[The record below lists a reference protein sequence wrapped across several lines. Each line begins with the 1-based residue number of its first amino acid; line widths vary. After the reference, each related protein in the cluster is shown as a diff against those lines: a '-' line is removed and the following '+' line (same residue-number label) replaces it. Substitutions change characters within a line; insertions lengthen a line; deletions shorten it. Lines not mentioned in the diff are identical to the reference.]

1 MSSFFEFIFYWIFQ
15 SKNSRDISRRDTLP
29 QVAIVKMDAY
39 YIDIVK
45 FGISDASKT
54 YSVNLIW
61 SKLCS
66 KTKFM
71 FKIVLLVIFAI
82 LWCPYNV
89 MELIS
94 HILNEHESDFVK
106 IQNFLEQT

>member
-1 MSSFFEFIFYWIFQ
+1 
-15 SKNSRDISRRDTLP
+15 
-29 QVAIVKMDAY
+29 
-39 YIDIVK
+39 
-45 FGISDASKT
+45 
-54 YSVNLIW
+54 
-61 SKLCS
+61 
-66 KTKFM
+66 M